1 MPIAPTVRVH
11 SDYPR
16 ECCHNLDCGEIVTN
30 IRNMEDGSRYIT
42 IKLINGQ
49 YLHAI
54 FPKEFPIL
62 PALDNRDHAC
72 IGWQNRPICLFLN
85 GDV

>member
-1 MPIAPTVRVH
+1 MGFVPYNKTH
-11 SDYPR
+11 NSYPK
-16 ECCHNLDCGEIVTN
+16 ECCSGLDCGEVVTN
-30 IRNMEDGSRYIT
+30 IKNMEDGSRYIT

-62 PALDNRDHAC
+62 PSLDSRDHAC
-72 IGWQNRPICLFLN
+72 IGWGHKPLCLFLN
-85 GDV
+85 GAV